1 MVCSSNKPT
10 STCSSSLL
18 FKGVNAISEDL
29 LLNVVEANF
38 KTFFDWAFLNLGA
51 WFDATIDEYTIYS
64 SGFSPATLLPVVDE
78 AYEDGQVWQ
87 GMRKDWVWET
97 GCFMDDSAP
106 IEISGLYI
114 NNTYYPHSSSGDY
127 FVDYPNGRVVF
138 DTAIDT
144 SSSVELNHSYRNIQI
159 YRASD
164 SPWFSTLQ
172 FNSYNPGDLDLQRSE
187 DGNWS
192 IDGIHRVQLPAIVI
206 EPISRSQSRPFE
218 IGSRSLIVQQDIGFY
233 VLAETKNERN
243 KLLDILRLQ
252 QDLTMKLYDT
262 NSLAQ
267 SGEYPLDYRG
277 DINLS
282 GVMYPDMVQN
292 YYWRKCEIKSVNLF
306 EIESINPEFHQGLA
320 RATIEI
326 ISN

>member
-1 MVCSSNKPT
+1 MVCLSNKPT

-18 FKGVNAISEDL
+18 FKGVESISEDL
-29 LLNVVEANF
+29 LLNILEANF

-51 WFDATIDEYTIYS
+51 WFDAEIDEYTIYS
-64 SGFSPATLLPVVDE
+64 SGFSPASLLPVVDE

-87 GMRKDWVWET
+87 GIRKDWVWET

-106 IEISGLYI
+106 IQVSGI
-114 NNTYYPHSSSGDY
+114 FVDNTYSPYSPSGDY
-127 FVDYPNGRVVF
+127 FIDYPNGRLVF
-138 DTAIDT
+138 DSAIST
-144 SSSVELNHSYRNIQI
+144 TSSVEVNHSYRNIQV

-172 FNSYNPGDLDLQRSE
+172 FNTYNTSDLDIQRSE

-192 IDGIHRVQLPAIVI
+192 IGGNQRIQLPAIVI
-206 EPISRSQSRPFE
+206 EPFSRSQSRPFE

-262 NSLAQ
+262 NLLAQ
-267 SGEYPLDYRG
+267 SGKYSLDYNG
-277 DINLS
+277 DINPS
-282 GVMYPDMVQN
+282 GIMYPVMVEQ

-306 EIESINPEFHQGLA
+306 EIESINPEFHQGLV

-326 ISN
+326 ISS